1 MCNVCSQRVTQLN
14 VATRSTVT
22 SKLNKSQKEAIM
34 ETIRGVQC
42 EHKTNVKLIWG
53 PPGTGKMR
61 TLSVTLLCLMQ
72 MNARTCAET
81 NAAVPDLA
89 TQVVKLSRDSF
100 KAEYKNGISSYPLG
114 DILVS
119 GNKDHTE
126 MFSDIEEISLDYRVD
141 KLAESLSPAAGWKH
155 CITSMICFLE
165 GCISQYRFYVDE
177 VYKPESRSLLEFSR
191 DRFRHTAWSL
201 RRHMLTFFYHL
212 RRNFIVNKIFNT

>member
-34 ETIRGVQC
+34 EAIRGVQR
-42 EHKTNVKLIWG
+42 EHKSNVKLIWG
-53 PPGTGKMR
+53 PPGTGMMR
-61 TLSVTLLCLMQ
+61 TLSVTPLCLMQ
-72 MNARTCAET
+72 MNARTCAPT

-114 DILVS
+114 DILVF

-126 MFSDIEEISLDYRVD
+126 LWE
-141 KLAESLSPAAGWKH
+141 
-155 CITSMICFLE
+155 
-165 GCISQYRFYVDE
+165 
-177 VYKPESRSLLEFSR
+177 
-191 DRFRHTAWSL
+191 
-201 RRHMLTFFYHL
+201 
-212 RRNFIVNKIFNT
+212 